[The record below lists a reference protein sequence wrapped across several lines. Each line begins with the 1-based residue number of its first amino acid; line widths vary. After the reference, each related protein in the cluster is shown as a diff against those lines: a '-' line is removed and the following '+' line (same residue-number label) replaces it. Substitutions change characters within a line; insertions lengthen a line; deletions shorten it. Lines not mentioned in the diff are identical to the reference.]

1 MGHRINIEAQLT
13 EREHEV
19 STLLAG
25 GKTKKEVAAL
35 LNISVRTVENHARSI
50 YEKTG
55 CRNAAGLTTWWFCFH
70 FNISLD
76 LSPLVQKAVV
86 VVAFVIYTFGTS
98 TGMPEHH
105 RVRTQQVRVTAR
117 TGRSRRNEKNYQY
130 KIAA

>member
-1 MGHRINIEAQLT
+1 MKTKATLT

-19 STLLAG
+19 TALIARG
-25 GKTKKEVAAL
+25 FTKKEIATHL
-35 LNISVRTVENHARSI
+35 HISVRTVENHARSI

-55 CRNAAGLTTWWFCFH
+55 CRNAAGLTAWWFCFH

-86 VVAFVIYTFGTS
+86 VIAFVIYLFGTS
-98 TGMPEHH
+98 AGMPEHH
-105 RVRTQQVRVTAR
+105 RARTQHVRTVGR